1 MHINYLSRGC
11 YYHFRDAIA
20 RYDEDALNLLR
31 GYRHHENSDTL
42 VSSLTDHYDSREAV
56 TNTKKRGDAA
66 SPMRTTTANVASQDR
81 LRTSIQRDQPTINQD
96 LANDFNDRLSPRDDF
111 TTPTAAEPAPI

>member
-1 MHINYLSRGC
+1 MTQEQQFIEAKRILDMHINYLSRGC

-20 RYDEDALNLLR
+20 RHDEDALNLLR

-42 VSSLTDHYDSREAV
+42 VSSLTEFYDSREAV
-56 TNTKKRGDAA
+56 TSGKRRDAT

-81 LRTSIQRDQPTINQD
+81 IRASI
-96 LANDFNDRLSPRDDF
+96 
-111 TTPTAAEPAPI
+111 